1 MADESA
7 GAPFGGVDERL
18 ADWWQGDCVVGDQW
32 FLHRFDAALPMT
44 AEATEAAAGE
54 ADLCETPVRGLVVLT
69 QTCDLV
75 RPSAKR
81 PYVEVAPL
89 VEVDAATLDDICAC
103 RRPAYAFIPALAE
116 RCLVA
121 DLDRT
126 MTVEKAVVARWDRVP
141 GCVSDDERRK
151 FGRAL
156 TRKRGRVAFPA
167 DFVELAKPLS
177 KRLAGRHGAE
187 TDEGGA
193 LRALREIRV
202 RAAPSW
208 GAPQVEVF
216 LWFIRRDIEAE
227 SDGTPWPEPLQNW
240 LDLLPPSGRFTV
252 VDGAIVGLDDL
263 TARDYVESDP
273 LDLDRLS

>member
-1 MADESA
+1 MAEASASESLRE
-7 GAPFGGVDERL
+7 VDERL
-18 ADWWQGDCVVGDQW
+18 ADWRQGDCVVGDEW
-32 FLHRFDAALPMT
+32 FLHRFDPAVPLT
-44 AEATEAAAGE
+44 AEAADAAAGE
-54 ADLCETPVRGLVVLT
+54 TDLCETPVRGLVVLT

-75 RPSAKR
+75 RSYSKR

-89 VEVDAATLDDICAC
+89 VEVDAAMLRDIRAC
-103 RRPAYAFIPALAE
+103 RRPAYAFIPGLEAE
-116 RCLVA
+116 CLVA

-141 GCVSDDERRK
+141 GCLSDGERRD

-156 TRKRGRVAFPA
+156 ARKLARVAFPD
-167 DFVELAKPLS
+167 DFVRLAKPLS
-177 KRLAGRHGAE
+177 ERLAGKYGAD

-208 GAPQVEVF
+208 DASHVEVF
-216 LWFIRRDIEAE
+216 LWFIRHDSQAE
-227 SDGTPWPEPLQNW
+227 SDGTPWPELLRKW
-240 LDLLPPSGRFTV
+240 LGLLSPSGRFMD